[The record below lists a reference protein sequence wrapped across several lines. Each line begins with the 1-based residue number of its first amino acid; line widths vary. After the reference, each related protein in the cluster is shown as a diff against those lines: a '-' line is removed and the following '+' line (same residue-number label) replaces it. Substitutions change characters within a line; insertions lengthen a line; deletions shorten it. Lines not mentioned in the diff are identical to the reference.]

1 MLKYF
6 TIDDY
11 STLDSA
17 TKLVVDQWLESHEL
31 MESGITL
38 LQQTSDNQLIAAG
51 FTLDEI
57 GHMVGDD
64 IVVKAVLS
72 TDDFPWETVEKNL
85 LEVANSE
92 IER

>member
-64 IVVKAVLS
+64 NVVKAVLS